1 MKNTNILFLSGYQKI
16 FLETLKEYYPDSN
29 IDKWKY
35 DISYI
40 KKENYNPTGCHVCKY
55 ANYCNHAKN
64 LLETLRGRK
73 QITYSNKQNYISID
87 ECVEQVSS
95 ELNAAIKK
103 KAANIHLIPGQT
115 GIGKTTLYV
124 NLIKSKKHKK
134 PLLIAVPTNNLKT
147 ELVQKIGKDNILE
160 IPSFDDLPLPPKLHQ
175 TIEEYYNKGFIKE
188 ALDSIETYAH
198 KLTDNSIFMNYLH
211 PETALAHPSKCVIMT
226 HARFLS
232 LPHQLLK
239 SFEVLIDEDILYT
252 MLTRTG
258 SIQLSSLKKTL
269 EENIFPIEKRMEI
282 EDLLE
287 LKDNKCRH
295 NKNRY
300 SFELDTGI
308 IKNSQV
314 TDNLTDFVKADCY
327 MKQKDSIKY
336 LAPIRLPKCKLIILS
351 ATLDEDIYNLFF
363 PERKIIYHEIE
374 QAAYK
379 GHLIQYPW
387 YSMSRKAIKDLTE
400 KDTLHCP
407 TVSTLFKKIM
417 ANTDNVYYGITF
429 KKYENDIPLEHTL
442 HFGNLTGT
450 DYYSGK
456 NGVIIGTPHF
466 PSYLYQLIA
475 FSIGISEHGSLK
487 NRKVSYKGYQFLMMA
502 CSSLFVTFTT
512 LY

>member
-1 MKNTNILFLSGYQKI
+1 M
-16 FLETLKEYYPDSN
+16 
-29 IDKWKY
+29 
-35 DISYI
+35 
-40 KKENYNPTGCHVCKY
+40 
-55 ANYCNHAKN
+55 
-64 LLETLRGRK
+64 
-73 QITYSNKQNYISID
+73 
-87 ECVEQVSS
+87 
-95 ELNAAIKK
+95 
-103 KAANIHLIPGQT
+103 
-115 GIGKTTLYV
+115 
-124 NLIKSKKHKK
+124 
-134 PLLIAVPTNNLKT
+134 IAVPTNNLKS
-147 ELVQKIGKDNILE
+147 ELVQKIGRDKVLE
-160 IPSFDDLPLPPKLHQ
+160 IPSFEDLPLPPELRQ
-175 TIEEYYNKGFIKE
+175 TIEKNYSMGFIND
-188 ALDSIETYAH
+188 ALESIKTYAH
-198 KLTDNSIFMNYLH
+198 NSKDNSIFMNYLH
-211 PETALAHPSKCVIMT
+211 PETALAHSSKYVIMT
-226 HARFLS
+226 HARFLT
-232 LPHQLLK
+232 LPNRVLK
-239 SFEVLIDEDILYT
+239 NFEVLIDEDILYT

-258 SIQLSSLKKTL
+258 SIQISSLKKAL

-295 NKNRY
+295 NKDRY

-308 IKNSQV
+308 IKNSQI

-374 QAAYK
+374 PAAYK

-387 YSMSRKAIKDLTE
+387 YSMSRKAIKDFTK

-417 ANTDNVYYGITF
+417 ANTDNAYYGITF

-487 NRKVSYKGYQFLMMA
+487 NRKVSYKGYQFLMMV